1 MKLGSH
7 SRPIR
12 TASDNRRVGCEDSM
26 TAIDSASGRSGYAC
40 KALSYTHSA
49 TVTRKVPRA
58 WDGQG
63 NTCLLGTKKMP
74 CPRDT
79 ASFRE
84 GEPGDS
90 RCMRKPLPGPIL
102 SRGPLRKSPAAHDR
116 DHHFNAA
123 VRTGWS
129 QSAAVSVSSRLT
141 VSEHPAMSSEVTKLP
156 TRERAMHK
164 PRFSSIRRAA
174 LYIR

>member
-1 MKLGSH
+1 VRSRLLGPNQQHTIVALTSVSIAH
-7 SRPIR
+7 SRNVAAPP
-12 TASDNRRVGCEDSM
+12 AS
-26 TAIDSASGRSGYAC
+26 AIS
-40 KALSYTHSA
+40 
-49 TVTRKVPRA
+49 TVTRKAPPR
-58 WDGQG
+58 
-63 NTCLLGTKKMP
+63 LGEIPVYSAPKKMP

-90 RCMRKPLPGPIL
+90 RSCVNRCSGIVG
-102 SRGPLRKSPAAHDR
+102 RGAVRKSATAHDR

-129 QSAAVSVSSRLT
+129 QSAVVSVSSRLT

-156 TRERAMHK
+156 TSERLMRK
-164 PRFSSIRRAA
+164 PRFSSMRRAA
-174 LYIR
+174 LYIK

>member
-1 MKLGSH
+1 MCFLPFC
-7 SRPIR
+7 SRSFHPIR
-12 TASDNRRVGCEDSM
+12 RDFFYAFSATSADRIDVVGLSS
-26 TAIDSASGRSGYAC
+26 SASTATRRYPVPGTDREIPV
-40 KALSYTHSA
+40 HSA
-49 TVTRKVPRA
+49 H
-58 WDGQG
+58 
-63 NTCLLGTKKMP
+63 KKKP

-90 RCMRKPLPGPIL
+90 RCMREPLPGESSAEAI
-102 SRGPLRKSPAAHDR
+102 RKSATAHDR
-116 DHHFNAA
+116 GHHFNAA

-129 QSAAVSVSSRLT
+129 QSAVISVSSRLT

-156 TRERAMHK
+156 TSERLMRM

-174 LYIR
+174 LYIK